1 MTTHRTEYDFLQRG
15 ARAIASI
22 LGVDITILD
31 QTGYRIAG
39 TGIYE
44 VKIGE
49 QVPPNFAIRRVLK
62 TKKNIIMYSPGEE
75 KDCLN
80 CFNRDNC
87 MEKAVIA
94 VPILGNDGEVLGSI
108 GVISFETMDQ
118 HYIMQKTEQMLDF
131 VKHMSMLFASKMISD
146 RMTTNLLQATNEME
160 TLLDSVEVGVIAVV
174 TPGIITH
181 FNHVAVELTGLNY
194 REVIGKDVALV
205 LPGLPLHDVLR
216 VGKGFNKMR
225 ITLELPA
232 GKRSFL
238 CNAKLIKG
246 RNYDSGVIAT
256 LSDPSTLFAARN
268 NVSDKKNG
276 IRWQINFDQILGECL
291 TFSEVIKQA
300 KKAAPSSSTVL
311 IRGESGTGK
320 ELFARAI
327 HHESSRRKQQ
337 LITINCSA
345 IPENLLESELF
356 GYEEGSFTG
365 ARKGGK
371 IGKFEMADKG
381 TLFLDE
387 IGDMPYHLQA
397 KILRVLEESSIDK
410 VGGLITIPIDV
421 RIIAATNVD
430 LEKMI
435 ELNQFRHDLYYRLN
449 VIPLIIPPLRE
460 RKEDIALLMDHFLAK
475 YNMRLNKNIKGFS
488 DQIYELFL
496 KHSWPGNIRELENVI
511 EYAVN
516 METKNYI
523 NPEYLP
529 PSFRVVK
536 ESKVQKYI
544 KDSSTMEVIEREA
557 IINAIERYGWST
569 KGKLAAAKSLGI
581 GKTTLYRK
589 LKKYDIRQK

>member
-1 MTTHRTEYDFLQRG
+1 MKEYSTEYDFLQRG

-62 TKKNIIMYSPGEE
+62 TRENIIMYSPGDE

-80 CFNRDNC
+80 CIYRDNC
-87 MEKAVIA
+87 LEKAVIA
-94 VPILGNDGEVLGSI
+94 VPILGNDNEVLGSI

-131 VKHMSMLFASKMISD
+131 IKHMSMLFASKMISD

-160 TLLDSVEVGVIAVV
+160 TLLDSVEEGVIAIVS
-174 TPGIITH
+174 PGIITH
-181 FNHVAVELTGLNY
+181 FNHAAVELTGLNY
-194 REVIGKDVALV
+194 REVIGKDVNLV
-205 LPGLPLHDVLR
+205 FPGLPLHDVLR
-216 VGKGFNKMR
+216 IGKGFNQMR
-225 ITLELPA
+225 VTLELPA
-232 GKRSFL
+232 GKRTFL

-246 RNYDSGVIAT
+246 RNYGNGVIAT
-256 LSDPSTLFAARN
+256 LSNPSTLSASRDSN
-268 NVSDKKNG
+268 RDQKHG
-276 IRWQINFDQILGECL
+276 IKWQVNFEHILGESAA
-291 TFSEVIKQA
+291 FKEVINQA
-300 KKAAPSSSTVL
+300 KKAASSNSTVL

-327 HHESSRRKQQ
+327 HHESTRRKQKF
-337 LITINCSA
+337 ITINCSA

-371 IGKFEMADKG
+371 IGKFELADQG

-397 KILRVLEESSIDK
+397 KILRVLEESSIEK
-410 VGGLITIPIDV
+410 IGGSITLPIDV
-421 RIIAATNVD
+421 RIIAATNVN
-430 LEKMI
+430 LEMMI
-435 ELNQFRHDLYYRLN
+435 ELKKFRHDLYYRLN
-449 VIPLIIPPLRE
+449 VIPLIILPLRQ
-460 RKEDIALLMDHFLAK
+460 RKEDIALLMEHFLVK

-488 DQIYELFL
+488 DQVYELFL

-511 EYAVN
+511 EYTIN
-516 METKNYI
+516 METGNYI
-523 NPEYLP
+523 NLDYLP
-529 PSFRVVK
+529 PSFRVVEEPK
-536 ESKVQKYI
+536 IENEIIRDQATI
-544 KDSSTMEVIEREA
+544 EEIEREA
-557 IINAIERYGWST
+557 IINAIDRYGWST
-569 KGKLAAAKSLGI
+569 KGKLEAAKSLGI

-589 LKKYDIRQK
+589 LKKYDIKQ

>member
-1 MTTHRTEYDFLQRG
+1 MRDFSTEYDFLQRG

-31 QTGYRIAG
+31 HKGYRIAG

-62 TKKNIIMYSPGEE
+62 NKKNIIMYSPGEE
-75 KDCLN
+75 NDCLN
-80 CFNRDNC
+80 CIYRENC

-131 VKHMSMLFASKMISD
+131 VKHMSTLFASKMISD
-146 RMTTNLLQATNEME
+146 RMTTNLLQATNKME
-160 TLLDSVEVGVIAVV
+160 TLLDFVEEGVIAVDNL
-174 TPGIITH
+174 GIITH
-181 FNHVAVELTGLNY
+181 FNHAAVELTGLNY
-194 REVIGKDVALV
+194 REVIGKDVNLV
-205 LPGLPLHDVLR
+205 FPGLPLHDVLR
-216 VGKGFNKMR
+216 VGKGFSQMR

-246 RNYDSGVIAT
+246 RSYDNGVIAN
-256 LSDPSTLFAARN
+256 LSEPSTLSAVR
-268 NVSDKKNG
+268 KNEQEQRQG
-276 IRWQINFDQILGECL
+276 IKWQVNFERILGESRA
-291 TFSEVIKQA
+291 FSEVINQA
-300 KKAAPSSSTVL
+300 QKAALSSSTVL

-327 HHESSRRKQQ
+327 HHESSRRKKQFM
-337 LITINCSA
+337 TINCSA

-397 KILRVLEESSIDK
+397 KILRVLEESSIEK
-410 VGGLITIPIDV
+410 VGGSITVPIDV
-421 RIIAATNVD
+421 RIIAATNVN
-430 LEKMI
+430 LENMI
-435 ELNQFRHDLYYRLN
+435 ELNKFRHDLYYRLN
-449 VIPLIIPPLRE
+449 VIPLFIPPLRE
-460 RKEDIALLMDHFLAK
+460 RKEDIALLMEHFLAK

-488 DQIYELFL
+488 PQVFELFM

-511 EYAVN
+511 EYVVN
-516 METKNYI
+516 METGNYI
-523 NPEYLP
+523 NVEYLP
-529 PSFRVVK
+529 PSFRVVEEPVILK
-536 ESKVQKYI
+536 DI
-544 KDSSTMEVIEREA
+544 KDNNTMEVIERDA
-557 IINAIERYGWST
+557 IIKALDRFGWST
-569 KGKLAAAKSLGI
+569 KGKLAVAKSLGI

-589 LKKYDIRQK
+589 LKKYDIRHK